1 MNRRRQNSRVCGGI
15 AVALFCIAAGA
26 GLQAGVNDGLIA
38 HYAFESPG
46 NLGADSSGNNRGLE
60 GEVSSAD
67 GVQGLGLSLD
77 GFSHLETEQ
86 GAAFATGSSFSWSIW
101 FLFNEGDEEAGAL
114 LSKSPED
121 WLPGSKAVFKNED
134 SRIAFDLGFV
144 GDIVFD
150 GNLQDGRW
158 HNAVIVGNI
167 PEFWIPE
174 NEPLASFEFYVD
186 GNFVDSLETAL
197 ENVAEPSGAIFR
209 VGSGSPGVEEESD
222 PFPDPHRFFGSL
234 DEVRIYDRPLAFPDE
249 IVEVIADAF
258 GGQLPTPEIRRHPQ
272 STQAVQGRSLA
283 LSADVFGFMLEYQW
297 MKDGQPVPEA
307 TSPVLFIEEVSA
319 QSAGEYKLRVS
330 NPSASVDSE
339 AATVTV
345 LDDWNPS
352 VGLAGYWNFE
362 TDGDLGKD
370 ASGNGADLEDFG
382 AFAAEG
388 SKGKGIETD
397 AESYLR
403 DTEENLPLDTLV
415 DFTWTAMIR
424 SENQGNILSKS
435 EETWAAGNKS
445 LFVRNGQLGFDTGWI
460 GDAGGAGPE
469 LIDDAWHHIAL
480 VNQAVD
486 GETRQTLY
494 VDGNPVAS
502 SQLPFAD
509 QPDSG
514 LFSIGYGSGNF
525 PDVADLGEQDTPNYV
540 GLIDEVRVYTQS
552 LFQND
557 IVHLMQDAGG
567 QIVPP
572 EILQGPENTSV
583 IAGRTARFRVVVAG
597 TAPTFQWQ
605 KDDVNIPGANAA
617 QLSIPDVSDADAGQ
631 YTVQVSGLVEVLIIS
646 EPAILAVLP
655 APVFSGGE
663 LAHVG
668 ASLESYWTFD
678 AAPNDVV
685 EDFSPNDPRHDG
697 VLANGAF
704 ITSGHQGFGETGE
717 ALDTSAEENAHMA
730 AMRPEE
736 YDFNESF
743 TWSAWV
749 KIDEPA
755 GEGEEGGAGIFG
767 RAPAETAH
775 NNGSKVFYLN
785 GDTLGF
791 DTGWVDSV
799 NSSGPSLEPGMWHH
813 VAIVH
818 NRDENEE
825 STVSIYLDGEAVTNE
840 EDGEPIE
847 GFGFN
852 VAEFLEDQEFNG
864 GFVNSGFRVGDGAIG
879 FFAAPFPG
887 LIDEAAVWSIALT
900 AEDIALLAGGASPL
914 PEVDPQPPTPPTPSA
929 ATLSF
934 SIEGNMLIIEFTG
947 ALFSSATVNGGYSP
961 VNGAQSPFAIDLSNT
976 TGSQFYHAVQP
987 SKSAPESFTQ
997 IFVAQA
1003 LERYEREGRDATIEY
1018 YNTAESID
1026 GDWYVFIID
1035 ENDGIIAHAARPERL
1050 GKKLSELSDVTDY
1063 NYGADFAAT
1072 TDKGSWV
1079 EYIYLNPVNNY
1090 YEKKH
1095 SWVVK
1100 HDGLIFGS
1108 GWYERTLSSLLP
1120 SRTEQPAAYTKALV
1134 EQAIRRYVVTGR
1146 DAVIEY
1152 YNKPETVDGPWY
1164 IYLWDEEANILAH
1177 PTSPHLI
1184 GQNGKDL
1191 NPDINGYH
1199 FGPDLA
1205 AAPPEGA
1212 WVTYTFLNPESD
1224 EQAKKHSWVQLYDG
1238 LIFGSGWYPS
1248 KDRPAQYTQSLVQEA
1263 IERYDREGGDAVIK
1277 YYNKPE
1283 IVDGQWYV
1291 FIINEDGI
1299 SVAHPIRKDFI
1310 GTDRSQAK
1318 DVNGKPYGQE
1328 LVAATEQGRWV
1339 SYVFENPSTK
1349 ELQQKQTWVV
1359 KHNGLIFGSGWYEDT
1374 LDTAAE

>member
-1 MNRRRQNSRVCGGI
+1 MNRRQQNSRVCGGL
-15 AVALFCIAAGA
+15 AVALFAIAA

-38 HYAFESPG
+38 HYAFESAA
-46 NLGADSSGNNRGLE
+46 NLGADSSSNNRNLQSG
-60 GEVSSAD
+60 GSSTD
-67 GVQGLGLSLD
+67 GVKGRGLALD

-86 GAAFATGSSFSWSIW
+86 GAAFATGSSFSWSVW
-101 FLFNEGDEEAGAL
+101 FRLDEFDVDAGAL
-114 LSKSPED
+114 LSKSPEG
-121 WLPGSKAVFKNED
+121 WLPGSKAIFKNED

-144 GDIVFD
+144 GEIVFD

-167 PEFWIPE
+167 PEVWLPE

-197 ENVAEPSGAIFR
+197 ENVVEPNGSIFR
-209 VGSGSPGVEEESD
+209 IGSGSPGIEEEGVD
-222 PFPDPHRFFGSL
+222 RFPDPHRFFGNL
-234 DEVRIYDRPLAFPDE
+234 DEVRIYDRSLTFPDD

-258 GGQLPTPEIRRHPQ
+258 DGSLPLPEIHRHPQ
-272 STQAVQGRSLA
+272 STQAIQGRSLA
-283 LSADVFGFMLEYQW
+283 LSADVSGFVLEYQW
-297 MKDGQPVPEA
+297 MKDGQPVPDA
-307 TSPVLFIEEVSA
+307 TSPVLFIEEVTA
-319 QSAGEYKLRVS
+319 ETAGEYKLRVS
-330 NPSASVDSE
+330 NPSTSVDSNI
-339 AATVTV
+339 ATVTV
-345 LDDWNPS
+345 LEAWNPS
-352 VGLAGYWNFE
+352 IGLAGYWNFE
-362 TDGDLGKD
+362 IDDNLGKD
-370 ASGNGADLEDFG
+370 ASGNSADLEDSG
-382 AFAAEG
+382 ALSVDG

-397 AESYLR
+397 AEAYLR
-403 DTEENLPLDTLV
+403 DTEENLSLNTLG

-424 SENQGNILSKS
+424 SENQGNIMSKS
-435 EETWAAGNKS
+435 DETWAEGNKT

-460 GDAGGAGPE
+460 GDADGGPE
-469 LIDDAWHHIAL
+469 LVDDAWHHVAL
-480 VNQAVD
+480 VNQTVD

-502 SQLPFAD
+502 NQLPLAD

-514 LFSIGYGSGNF
+514 LFSIGYGSDNF
-525 PDVADLGEQDTPNYV
+525 PDVGDLGDQDTPNYV

-552 LFQND
+552 LFQSD

-583 IAGRTARFRVVVAG
+583 TAGRTARFRVVVAG
-597 TAPTFQWQ
+597 TAPTYQWQ
-605 KDDVNIPGANAA
+605 KDGADIPGANAA
-617 QLSIPDVSDADAGQ
+617 QLSIPKVSDADAGQ
-631 YTVQVSGLVEVLIIS
+631 YTVQVSGLAEILITSNPAVLT
-646 EPAILAVLP
+646 VLP
-655 APVFSGGE
+655 APNFAGGE

-668 ASLESYWTFD
+668 VFLESYWNFD
-678 AAPNDVV
+678 AAPNNVI
-685 EDFSPNDPRHDG
+685 EDLSPNDPRHDG
-697 VLANGAF
+697 VLANGAV
-704 ITSGHQGFGETGE
+704 ITTGNQGFGETGE
-717 ALDTSAEENAHMA
+717 ALDTSTEENAHMA

-749 KIDEPA
+749 KIDQPA

-767 RAPAETAH
+767 RAPAETDH

-785 GDTLGF
+785 GDILGF
-791 DTGWVDSV
+791 DTGWVGSV
-799 NSSGPSLEPGMWHH
+799 NSSGPSLEPETWHH

-818 NRDENEE
+818 NRDEG
-825 STVSIYLDGEAVTNE
+825 TVSIYLDGESVANE
-840 EDGEPIE
+840 EDGEPLE
-847 GFGFN
+847 GLEFN
-852 VAEFLEDQEFNG
+852 VAEFREDQEFNG

-887 LIDEAAVWSIALT
+887 LIDEAAVWSSALT
-900 AEDIALLAGGASPL
+900 VEDIGLLADGASPL
-914 PEVDPQPPTPPTPSA
+914 PKVVPQPPPPTPGV

-934 SIEGNMLIIEFTG
+934 SIDGNMLIIEFTG
-947 ALFSSATVNGGYSP
+947 TLFSSATVTGGYSP
-961 VNGAQSPFAIDLSNT
+961 VNGAQSPFVIDLSNT

-987 SKSAPESFTQ
+987 SKSTPESFTQ

-1003 LERYEREGRDATIEY
+1003 LERYDRQGRNAAIEY
-1018 YNTAESID
+1018 YNTTESID

-1050 GKKLSELSDVTDY
+1050 GKKLNELADVTGY

-1072 TDKGSWV
+1072 TDKGSWI
-1079 EYIYLNPVNNY
+1079 EYIYLNPTRDL

-1108 GWYERTLSSLLP
+1108 GWYERTLSSLHP

-1152 YNKPETVDGPWY
+1152 YNNPETVDGQWY
-1164 IYLWDEEANILAH
+1164 VYLWDADANILAH
-1177 PTSPHLI
+1177 PTAPQLI
-1184 GQNGKDL
+1184 GTNGNNL

-1263 IERYDREGGDAVIK
+1263 IERYDREGRDDVIA
-1277 YYNKPE
+1277 YYNNPE

-1291 FIINEDGI
+1291 FIMNEEGI
-1299 SVAHPIRKDFI
+1299 SVAHPTRKDFI

-1339 SYVFENPSTK
+1339 SYVFENPDTK

-1359 KHNGLIFGSGWYEDT
+1359 KHNGLIFGSGWYENTSDT
-1374 LDTAAE
+1374 TAE

>member
-1 MNRRRQNSRVCGGI
+1 MNGIRQNFRVCGGI
-15 AVALFCIAAGA
+15 AVALFAIAA
-26 GLQAGVNDGLIA
+26 GLQAGVNDGLVA
-38 HYAFESPG
+38 HYAFENAA
-46 NLGADSSGNNRGLE
+46 NLGADSSGNNRNLQG
-60 GEVSSAD
+60 GGSSTD
-67 GVQGLGLSLD
+67 GVKGSGLALD

-86 GAAFATGSSFSWSIW
+86 GAAFATASSFSWSVW
-101 FLFNEGDEEAGAL
+101 FLLDDIDEESGAL
-114 LSKSPED
+114 LSKSPEG
-121 WLPGSKAVFKNED
+121 WLSGSKSVFKNED

-144 GDIVFD
+144 DEVVFE
-150 GNLQDGRW
+150 GNLQDGQW
-158 HNAVIVGNI
+158 HNAIVVGNI
-167 PEFWIPE
+167 PEVWIPE

-197 ENVAEPSGAIFR
+197 ENVVEPNGSIFR
-209 VGSGSPGVEEESD
+209 IGSGSPGADEEGVD
-222 PFPDPHRFFGSL
+222 PFPDPHRFLGSL
-234 DEVRIYDRPLAFPDE
+234 DEVRIYDRPLAFPAE
-249 IVEVIADAF
+249 IAEVIADASD
-258 GGQLPTPEIRRHPQ
+258 GQLPSPEIHRHPE
-272 STQAVQGRSLA
+272 STQVVQGRSLV
-283 LSADVFGFMLEYQW
+283 LSADVSGFVLEYQW
-297 MKDGQPVPEA
+297 MKDGQPVPDA
-307 TSPVLFIEEVSA
+307 DSSVLFIEEVTA
-319 QSAGEYKLRVS
+319 ESAGEYKLRVS
-330 NPSASVDSE
+330 NPSAFIDSE
-339 AATVTV
+339 GATVTV
-345 LDDWNPS
+345 LEDWNPS

-382 AFAAEG
+382 AFSAEG
-388 SKGKGIETD
+388 SKGKGIETG
-397 AESYLR
+397 ANAYLR
-403 DTEENLPLDTLV
+403 DTEKNLPLDTLV

-424 SENQGNILSKS
+424 SENQGNIISKS
-435 EETWAAGNKS
+435 DETWAEGNKT

-460 GDAGGAGPE
+460 GDAAGGPY
-469 LIDDAWHHIAL
+469 LVDDAWHHIAL
-480 VNQAVD
+480 VNQVVD

-494 VDGNPVAS
+494 VNGNPAAS

-525 PDVADLGEQDTPNYV
+525 PDVDDLGEQDTPNYV

-552 LFQND
+552 LFQSD

-597 TAPTFQWQ
+597 TAPTYQWQ
-605 KDDVNIPGANAA
+605 KNGVDIPGANAA
-617 QLSIPDVSDADAGQ
+617 QLSILKVSDADTGQ
-631 YTVQVSGLVEVLIIS
+631 YTVQVSGIAEILVTS
-646 EPAILAVLP
+646 NPAILTVLP
-655 APVFSGGE
+655 APVFAGGE
-663 LAHVG
+663 LARVG
-668 ASLESYWTFD
+668 VFLESYWNFD

-685 EDFSPNDPRHDG
+685 EDLSPNDPRHDG
-697 VLANGAF
+697 VLANGAI
-704 ITSGHQGFGETGE
+704 ITTGNQGFGETGE
-717 ALDTSAEENAHMA
+717 ALDASAEENAHMA

-736 YDFNESF
+736 YDFNQSF

-755 GEGEEGGAGIFG
+755 GVGEEGGAGVFG
-767 RAPAETAH
+767 RAPAETTH

-791 DTGWVDSV
+791 DTGWVGAV
-799 NSSGPSLEPGMWHH
+799 NSSQPSLQPGTWHH
-813 VAIVH
+813 VAVVH
-818 NRDENEE
+818 NRAENEE
-825 STVSIYLDGEAVTNE
+825 SAVSIYLDGEAVTNDE
-840 EDGEPIE
+840 GEPVE
-847 GFGFN
+847 GFELN
-852 VAEFLEDQEFNG
+852 VAEYREDQEYNG
-864 GFVNSGFRVGDGAIG
+864 GLVNSGFRVGAGAID

-887 LIDEAAVWSIALT
+887 LIDEAAVWSTALT
-900 AEDIALLAGGASPL
+900 AADIALLADGASPL
-914 PEVDPQPPTPPTPSA
+914 PKVDPQPPTPTPGA
-929 ATLSF
+929 AILSF
-934 SIEGNMLIIEFTG
+934 SIDGNMLIIEFTG
-947 ALFSSATVNGGYSP
+947 TLFSSATLTGGYSP
-961 VNGAQSPFAIDLSNT
+961 VRGAQSPFIIDLSNT
-976 TGSQFYHAVQP
+976 TGSQFYYAVQP
-987 SKSAPESFTQ
+987 SKSAPELFTQ
-997 IFVAQA
+997 IFVHQA
-1003 LERYEREGRDATIEY
+1003 LERYDREGRDATIEY
-1018 YNTAESID
+1018 YNAAESID
-1026 GDWYVFIID
+1026 GVWYVFIID
-1035 ENDGIIAHAARPERL
+1035 ENDGIVAHAARPERL
-1050 GKKLSELSDVTDY
+1050 GKKLSELTDVTNY

-1079 EYIYLNPVNNY
+1079 EYIYLNPTRDL

-1120 SRTEQPAAYTKALV
+1120 SRTEQPAAYTKVLV

-1152 YNKPETVDGPWY
+1152 YNNPDTVDGQWY
-1164 IYLWDEEANILAH
+1164 IYLWDADANILAH
-1177 PTSPHLI
+1177 PTAPQLI
-1184 GQNGKDL
+1184 GTNGNDL
-1191 NPDINGYH
+1191 NPDVNGYH

-1212 WVTYTFLNPESD
+1212 WVTYTFLNPETNQ
-1224 EQAKKHSWVQLYDG
+1224 QAKKHSWVQLYDG

-1263 IERYDREGGDAVIK
+1263 TERYDREGRNAVIE
-1277 YYNKPE
+1277 YYNNPE

-1291 FIINEDGI
+1291 FIMNDNGI
-1299 SVAHPIRKDFI
+1299 SVAHPTRKEFI

-1339 SYVFENPSTK
+1339 SYVFGNPDTN

-1359 KHNGLIFGSGWYEDT
+1359 KHNGLIFGSGWYENT
-1374 LDTAAE
+1374 PNTAAE

>member
-15 AVALFCIAAGA
+15 AVALFAIAA
-26 GLQAGVNDGLIA
+26 GLQAGVNDGLVA
-38 HYAFESPG
+38 HYAFESAN

-60 GEVSSAD
+60 GVGEGGVSSTD
-67 GVQGLGLSLD
+67 GVKGSGLALD

-86 GAAFATGSSFSWSIW
+86 GAALATGSSFSWSIW
-101 FLFNEGDEEAGAL
+101 FLLNEGDEESGAL
-114 LSKSPED
+114 LSKSPEG
-121 WLPGSKAVFKNED
+121 WLPGSKAIFKNED

-158 HNAVIVGNI
+158 HNAVIVRNI
-167 PEFWIPE
+167 PEVWIPE

-186 GNFVDSLETAL
+186 GNFVGSLETAL
-197 ENVAEPSGAIFR
+197 ENVAEPNGSIFR
-209 VGSGSPGVEEESD
+209 IGSGSPGAEEESD
-222 PFPDPHRFFGSL
+222 RFPNPHRFFGSL
-234 DEVRIYDRPLAFPDE
+234 DEVRIYDRPLAFPVE
-249 IVEVIADAF
+249 LAEVIADAF
-258 GGQLPTPEIRRHPQ
+258 GGQLPSPEIHRHPQ

-283 LSADVFGFMLEYQW
+283 LSANVSGFVLEYQW
-297 MKDGQPVPEA
+297 MKDGQPVPA
-307 TSPVLFIEEVSA
+307 DASPVLLIEEVTA
-319 QSAGEYKLRVS
+319 ESAGEYKLRVS
-330 NPSASVDSE
+330 NPSAFVDSE
-339 AATVTV
+339 VATVTV
-345 LDDWNPS
+345 LDAWNPS

-362 TDGDLGKD
+362 TNGDLGKD
-370 ASGNGADLEDFG
+370 ASGNGADLKDFG
-382 AFAAEG
+382 AFAADG
-388 SKGKGIETD
+388 SKGKGIETG
-397 AESYLR
+397 AEAFLR
-403 DTEENLPLDTLV
+403 DTEANLPLDAIG
-415 DFTWTAMIR
+415 DFAWTAMIR
-424 SENQGNILSKS
+424 SENQGNIISKS
-435 EETWAAGNKS
+435 DETWAAGNKS
-445 LFVRNGQLGFDTGWI
+445 LFVRNGQLGFDAGWI
-460 GDAGGAGPE
+460 GDAGGGPQ
-469 LIDDAWHHIAL
+469 LVDDAWHHIAL
-480 VNQAVD
+480 VNQVD

-502 SQLPFAD
+502 SQLPFAY

-514 LFSIGYGSGNF
+514 LFSIGYGSDNF
-525 PDVADLGEQDTPNYV
+525 PDVGELGDQDTPNYV

-557 IVHLMQDAGG
+557 IVQLMQDAGG

-572 EILQGPENTSV
+572 EILQGPENASV
-583 IAGRTARFRVVVAG
+583 IAGQTARFRVVVAG
-597 TAPTFQWQ
+597 TAPTYQWQ
-605 KDDVNIPGANAA
+605 KDGADIPGANAA
-617 QLSIPDVSDADAGQ
+617 QLSIPKVFEADAGQ
-631 YTVQVSGLVEVLIIS
+631 YTVQVSGIAEILLIS
-646 EPAILAVLP
+646 NPAILTVLP
-655 APVFSGGE
+655 APHFAGGE
-663 LAHVG
+663 LDHVG
-668 ASLESYWTFD
+668 VFLESYWNFD
-678 AAPNDVV
+678 TASNDVV
-685 EDFSPNDPRHDG
+685 EDLSPNDPRHDG
-697 VLANGAF
+697 VLANGAVL
-704 ITSGHQGFGETGE
+704 TTGNQGFGETGE

-767 RAPAETAH
+767 RAPAETDH

-791 DTGWVDSV
+791 DTGWVGSV
-799 NSSGPSLEPGMWHH
+799 NASEPSLQPGTWHH
-813 VAIVH
+813 VALVH
-818 NRDENEE
+818 NRDEG
-825 STVSIYLDGEAVTNE
+825 TVSIYLDGDPVANE

-847 GFGFN
+847 GFEFN
-852 VAEFLEDQEFNG
+852 VAEYREDQEFNG
-864 GFVNSGFRVGDGAIG
+864 GLVNSGFRIGDGAIG

-887 LIDEAAVWSIALT
+887 LIDEAAVWSTALSS
-900 AEDIALLAGGASPL
+900 EDIALLAGGASPL
-914 PEVDPQPPTPPTPSA
+914 PEVVPQPPTPTNPVAT
-929 ATLSF
+929 TLSF
-934 SIEGNMLIIEFTG
+934 SIESNMLIIEFTG
-947 ALFSSATVNGGYSP
+947 TLFSSATVSGGYSP
-961 VNGAQSPFAIDLSNT
+961 VNGAQSPFVIDLSNT
-976 TGSQFYHAVQP
+976 TGSQFYRAVQP
-987 SKSAPESFTQ
+987 SKSTPESFTQ

-1003 LERYEREGRDATIEY
+1003 LERYDREGRDSTIEY

-1026 GDWYVFIID
+1026 GDWYVFIIAED
-1035 ENDGIIAHAARPERL
+1035 DGIIAHAARPERL
-1050 GKKLSELSDVTDY
+1050 GKKLNELVDVAGY

-1072 TDKGSWV
+1072 TENGSWV
-1079 EYIYLNPVNNY
+1079 EYIYLNPTKDL

-1108 GWYERTLSSLLP
+1108 GWYERTLISLHP

-1152 YNKPETVDGPWY
+1152 YNNPEIVDGQWY
-1164 IYLWDEEANILAH
+1164 IYLWDADANILAH
-1177 PTSPHLI
+1177 PTSSHLI
-1184 GQNGKDL
+1184 GTNGKDL

-1212 WVTYTFLNPESD
+1212 WVTYTFLNPESGD
-1224 EQAKKHSWVQLYDG
+1224 QAKKHSWVQLYDG

-1248 KDRPAQYTQSLVQEA
+1248 KDQPAQYTQSLVQEA
-1263 IERYDREGGDAVIK
+1263 IERYDREGRDAVIK
-1277 YYNKPE
+1277 YYNNPE

-1291 FIINEDGI
+1291 FIIDEDGI
-1299 SVAHPIRKDFI
+1299 SVAHPTRKDFI

-1339 SYVFENPSTK
+1339 SYVFGNPDTN

-1359 KHNGLIFGSGWYEDT
+1359 KHNGLIFGSGWYEET
-1374 LDTAAE
+1374 SDTAAE

>member
-1 MNRRRQNSRVCGGI
+1 MNGRRQNSRVCGGL
-15 AVALFCIAAGA
+15 AVALFCIAA

-38 HYAFESPG
+38 HYAFESAA
-46 NLGADSSGNNRGLE
+46 NLGADSGGNNRNLQG
-60 GEVSSAD
+60 GGVSST
-67 GVQGLGLSLD
+67 GVKGRGLALD

-86 GAAFATGSSFSWSIW
+86 GAAFATASSFSWSVW
-101 FLFNEGDEEAGAL
+101 FRLDEFDVDAGAL
-114 LSKSPED
+114 LSKSPEG
-121 WLPGSKAVFKNED
+121 WLPGSKAIFKNED

-144 GDIVFD
+144 GDIVFEGD
-150 GNLQDGRW
+150 LQDGRW
-158 HNAVIVGNI
+158 HNAIVVGNI
-167 PEFWIPE
+167 PEVWIPE
-174 NEPLASFEFYVD
+174 NEPVAFFEFYVD

-197 ENVAEPSGAIFR
+197 ENVAEPSGSIFR
-209 VGSGSPGVEEESD
+209 IGSGSPGTDEEGVD

-249 IVEVIADAF
+249 IVEVIADALD
-258 GGQLPTPEIRRHPQ
+258 GQLPAPEIHRHPQ
-272 STQAVQGRSLA
+272 STQAVQGRSLV
-283 LSADVFGFMLEYQW
+283 LSANASGFVLEYQW
-297 MKDGQPVPEA
+297 MKDGQPVPDA
-307 TSPVLFIEEVSA
+307 DSSILFIEEVTA
-319 QSAGEYKLRVS
+319 ESAGEYKLRVA
-330 NPSASVDSE
+330 NPSAFIDSE
-339 AATVTV
+339 GATVTV
-345 LDDWNPS
+345 FDDWDPS
-352 VGLAGYWNFE
+352 LGLAGYWNFE
-362 TDGDLGKD
+362 NEDDLGKD
-370 ASGNGADLEDFG
+370 AGGNGADLEDLG
-382 AFAAEG
+382 AFSVDG
-388 SKGKGIETD
+388 SKGKGIETGAD
-397 AESYLR
+397 AYLR
-403 DTEENLPLDTLV
+403 DTEENLSLNTHG

-424 SENQGNILSKS
+424 SQNQGNIISKS
-435 EETWAAGNKS
+435 DETWAEGNKT
-445 LFVRNGQLGFDTGWI
+445 LFVRNGRLGFDTGWI
-460 GDAGGAGPE
+460 GDAGGGPE
-469 LIDDAWHHIAL
+469 LIDDAWYHVAL

-494 VDGNPVAS
+494 VDGNPIAFG
-502 SQLPFAD
+502 QLSFAD

-514 LFSIGYGSGNF
+514 LFSIGYGSDNF
-525 PDVADLGEQDTPNYV
+525 PDVGDLGEQDTPNYV

-552 LFQND
+552 LFQSD
-557 IVHLMQDAGG
+557 IVQLMQDAGG
-567 QIVPP
+567 QIVAP
-572 EILQGPENTSV
+572 EILQGPENTWA

-597 TAPTFQWQ
+597 TAPTYQWQ
-605 KDDVNIPGANAA
+605 KDGADIPGANAA
-617 QLSIPDVSDADAGQ
+617 QLSIPDVSEADAGQ
-631 YTVQVSGLVEVLIIS
+631 YTVQISGVAEVLIIS
-646 EPAILAVLP
+646 EPVVLAVLP
-655 APVFSGGE
+655 APDFAGE

-668 ASLESYWTFD
+668 VFLESYWNFD
-678 AAPNDVV
+678 DASNNVV
-685 EDFSPNDPRHDG
+685 EDLSPNDPRHDG
-697 VLANGAF
+697 VLSGAVL
-704 ITSGHQGFGETGE
+704 TSGNQGFGETGE
-717 ALDTSAEENAHMA
+717 ALDTSTEANAHMA

-743 TWSAWV
+743 TWAAWV

-799 NSSGPSLEPGMWHH
+799 NASEPSLQPGKWHH
-813 VAIVH
+813 VALVH

-825 STVSIYLDGEAVTNE
+825 STVSIYLDGEAVTNDE
-840 EDGEPIE
+840 GEPVE
-847 GFGFN
+847 GFELN
-852 VAEFLEDQEFNG
+852 VAEYSEDEEFNG
-864 GFVNSGFRVGDGAIG
+864 GFVNSGFRVGDGAID

-887 LIDEAAVWSIALT
+887 LIDEAAVWSTALA
-900 AEDIALLAGGASPL
+900 AEDIALLADGASPL
-914 PEVDPQPPTPPTPSA
+914 PEVAPPPPTPTPGA
-929 ATLSF
+929 ANLSF
-934 SIEGNMLIIEFTG
+934 SIDGNMLIIEFTG
-947 ALFSSATVNGGYSP
+947 TLFSSATVRGGYSP
-961 VNGAQSPFAIDLSNT
+961 VNGAQSPFVIDLSDT
-976 TGSQFYHAVQP
+976 IGSQFYHAVLP

-997 IFVAQA
+997 IFVDQA
-1003 LERYEREGRDATIEY
+1003 LERYNGEGRNATIEY

-1050 GKKLSELSDVTDY
+1050 GKKLDELTDVTDY

-1072 TDKGSWV
+1072 TENGSWV
-1079 EYIYLNPVNNY
+1079 EYIYLNPANNY

-1152 YNKPETVDGPWY
+1152 YNNPEIVDGQWY
-1164 IYLWDEEANILAH
+1164 IYLWDEDANILAH
-1177 PTSPHLI
+1177 PTSPQLI
-1184 GQNGKDL
+1184 GTNGNNL
-1191 NPDINGYH
+1191 APDVNGYH

-1224 EQAKKHSWVQLYDG
+1224 DQAKKHSWVQLYDG

-1263 IERYDREGGDAVIK
+1263 VERYDREGRDAVIE
-1277 YYNKPE
+1277 YYNNPE

-1291 FIINEDGI
+1291 FIMDENGI
-1299 SVAHPIRKDFI
+1299 SVAHPTRKDFI

-1318 DVNGKPYGQE
+1318 DVNDKPYGQE
-1328 LVAATEQGRWV
+1328 LVAATEQGHWV
-1339 SYVFENPSTK
+1339 SYVFENPGTK

-1359 KHNGLIFGSGWYEDT
+1359 KHNGLIFGSGWYENT
-1374 LDTAAE
+1374 SDTAAE

>member
-1 MNRRRQNSRVCGGI
+1 MNESRQNFRVCGGI
-15 AVALFCIAAGA
+15 AVALFAIAA
-26 GLQAGVNDGLIA
+26 GLQAGVNDGLVA
-38 HYAFESPG
+38 HYAFENAA
-46 NLGADSSGNNRGLE
+46 NLGADSSGNNRNLQSG
-60 GEVSSAD
+60 GSSTD
-67 GVQGLGLSLD
+67 GVKSRGLALD

-86 GAAFATGSSFSWSIW
+86 GAAFATASSFSWSVW
-101 FLFNEGDEEAGAL
+101 FRLDEFDVDAGAL
-114 LSKSPED
+114 LSKSPEG
-121 WLPGSKAVFKNED
+121 WLPGSKAIFKNED

-144 GDIVFD
+144 GDIVFE

-158 HNAVIVGNI
+158 HNAVVVGNI
-167 PEFWIPE
+167 RDVWIPE

-197 ENVAEPSGAIFR
+197 ENVAEPNGSIFR
-209 VGSGSPGVEEESD
+209 IGSGSPGSDEEENSD
-222 PFPDPHRFFGSL
+222 RFPNPHRFVGNL

-258 GGQLPTPEIRRHPQ
+258 GGQLPSPEIHRHPQ

-283 LSADVFGFMLEYQW
+283 LSANVSGFALEYQW
-297 MKDGQPVPEA
+297 MKDGQPVPDA
-307 TSPVLFIEEVSA
+307 TSPILFIEEVTA
-319 QSAGEYKLRVS
+319 ETAGEYKLRVS
-330 NPSASVDSE
+330 NPSTSVDSNS
-339 AATVTV
+339 AMVTV
-345 LDDWNPS
+345 LEDWNPS

-362 TDGDLGKD
+362 IEDDLGKD
-370 ASGNGADLEDFG
+370 ASGNGADLEDLG
-382 AFAAEG
+382 AFSADG

-397 AESYLR
+397 ADAYLR
-403 DTEENLPLDTLV
+403 DTEENLPLDTLG

-424 SENQGNILSKS
+424 SENQGNIMSKS
-435 EETWAAGNKS
+435 DETWAEGNKT
-445 LFVRNGQLGFDTGWI
+445 LFMRNGRLGFDTGWI
-460 GDAGGAGPE
+460 GDAGGGPE
-469 LIDDAWHHIAL
+469 LVDDAWHHVAL
-480 VNQAVD
+480 VNQAID

-525 PDVADLGEQDTPNYV
+525 PDVGDLGDQDTPNYV

-567 QIVPP
+567 QIVAP
-572 EILQGPENTSV
+572 EILQGPESTSV
-583 IAGRTARFRVVVAG
+583 TAGRTARFRVVVAG
-597 TAPTFQWQ
+597 TAPTYQWQ
-605 KDDVNIPGANAA
+605 KDGADIPGANAA
-617 QLSIPDVSDADAGQ
+617 QFSIPDVSEADAGQ
-631 YTVQVSGLVEVLIIS
+631 YTVQVSGIAEILVTS
-646 EPAILAVLP
+646 NPAILTVLP
-655 APVFSGGE
+655 RPSFAGGE

-668 ASLESYWTFD
+668 ASLESYWNFD
-678 AAPNDVV
+678 NTPNGVI
-685 EDFSPNDPRHDG
+685 EDLSPNDPRHDG
-697 VLANGAF
+697 VLANGAI
-704 ITSGHQGFGETGE
+704 ITTGNQGFGETGE
-717 ALDTSAEENAHMA
+717 ALDASAQENAHMA

-749 KIDEPA
+749 KINESA

-775 NNGSKVFYLN
+775 NHGSKVFYLN
-785 GDTLGF
+785 IDTLGF
-791 DTGWVDSV
+791 DTGWVDGV
-799 NSSGPSLEPGMWHH
+799 NSSGPPLEPGTWHH
-813 VAIVH
+813 VALVH

-825 STVSIYLDGEAVTNE
+825 SSVSIYLDGEPTTNDE
-840 EDGEPIE
+840 GEPIE
-847 GFGFN
+847 GFELN
-852 VAEFLEDQEFNG
+852 VAEFREDEEFNG
-864 GFVNSGFRVGDGAIG
+864 GFVNSGFRVGDGAID

-887 LIDEAAVWSIALT
+887 LIDEAAVWSVALT
-900 AEDIALLAGGASPL
+900 AEDIALLAEGASPL
-914 PEVDPQPPTPPTPSA
+914 PEVVPQPPPPTPGV

-947 ALFSSATVNGGYSP
+947 TLFSSATVSGGYSP
-961 VNGAQSPFAIDLSNT
+961 VSGAQSPFVVDLSNT
-976 TGSQFYHAVQP
+976 TGSQFYRAILP

-997 IFVAQA
+997 IFVTQA
-1003 LERYEREGRDATIEY
+1003 LERYNSEGRDATIEY
-1018 YNTAESID
+1018 YNTSESID

-1035 ENDGIIAHAARPERL
+1035 EDDGIIAHAARPERL
-1050 GKKLSELSDVTDY
+1050 GKKLNELTDVTDY

-1108 GWYERTLSSLLP
+1108 GWYEKTLASLLP

-1152 YNKPETVDGPWY
+1152 YNNPEIVDGQWY
-1164 IYLWDEEANILAH
+1164 IYLWDADANILAH
-1177 PTSPHLI
+1177 PTSPQLI
-1184 GQNGKDL
+1184 GTNGKDL

-1212 WVTYTFLNPESD
+1212 WVTYTFLNPETRQ
-1224 EQAKKHSWVQLYDG
+1224 QAKKHSWVQLYDG

-1263 IERYDREGGDAVIK
+1263 MERYDREGRDAVIE
-1277 YYNKPE
+1277 YYNNPE

-1291 FIINEDGI
+1291 FILDEDGI
-1299 SVAHPIRKDFI
+1299 SVAHPTRKDLI

-1339 SYVFENPSTK
+1339 SYVFGNPDTN

-1359 KHNGLIFGSGWYEDT
+1359 KHNGLIFGSGWYENT
-1374 LDTAAE
+1374 PDTAAE

>member
-15 AVALFCIAAGA
+15 AVALFAIAA

-38 HYAFESPG
+38 HYAFESAA
-46 NLGADSSGNNRGLE
+46 NLGADSSGNNRNLQSG
-60 GEVSSAD
+60 GVSTD
-67 GVQGLGLSLD
+67 GVKGRGLALD

-86 GAAFATGSSFSWSIW
+86 GGAFATGSSFSWSVW
-101 FLFNEGDEEAGAL
+101 FRLDEFDVDAGAL
-114 LSKSPED
+114 LSKSPEG
-121 WLPGSKAVFKNED
+121 WLPGSKAIFKNED

-150 GNLQDGRW
+150 GNLQDGQW

-167 PEFWIPE
+167 PEVWIPE

-197 ENVAEPSGAIFR
+197 ENVVEPNGSIFR
-209 VGSGSPGVEEESD
+209 IGSGSPGAEEEGVD
-222 PFPDPHRFFGSL
+222 RFPDPHRFVGNL
-234 DEVRIYDRPLAFPDE
+234 EEVRIYDRPLAFPDD

-258 GGQLPTPEIRRHPQ
+258 DGSLPSPEIHRHPQ

-283 LSADVFGFMLEYQW
+283 LSADVSGFVLEYQW
-297 MKDGQPVPEA
+297 MKDGQPVPDA
-307 TSPVLFIEEVSA
+307 TSPVLFIEEVTTEI
-319 QSAGEYKLRVS
+319 AGEYKLRVS
-330 NPSASVDSE
+330 NPSAFIDSE
-339 AATVTV
+339 GATVTV
-345 LDDWNPS
+345 LEDWNPS
-352 VGLAGYWNFE
+352 IGLAGYWNFE
-362 TDGDLGKD
+362 IDDNLGKD

-382 AFAAEG
+382 ALSVDG
-388 SKGKGIETD
+388 SKGKGLETD
-397 AESYLR
+397 AEAYLR
-403 DTEENLPLDTLV
+403 DTEENLPLNTLG

-424 SENQGNILSKS
+424 SENQGNIMSKS
-435 EETWAAGNKS
+435 DETWAEGNKS

-460 GDAGGAGPE
+460 GDADGGPE
-469 LIDDAWHHIAL
+469 LVDDAWHHVAL
-480 VNQAVD
+480 VNQAID

-514 LFSIGYGSGNF
+514 LFSIGYGSDNF
-525 PDVADLGEQDTPNYV
+525 PDVGELGDQDTPNYV

-557 IVHLMQDAGG
+557 IVQLMQDAGG

-572 EILQGPENTSV
+572 EILQGPENASV

-597 TAPTFQWQ
+597 TAPTYQWQ
-605 KDDVNIPGANAA
+605 KDGANIPGANAA
-617 QLSIPDVSDADAGQ
+617 QLSIPNVSEFDAGQ
-631 YTVQVSGLVEVLIIS
+631 YTVQVSGTAEILLTSDPAVLT
-646 EPAILAVLP
+646 VLP
-655 APVFSGGE
+655 ATVFAGGE
-663 LAHVG
+663 LAHIG
-668 ASLESYWTFD
+668 DFLESYWNFD
-678 AAPNDVV
+678 DASNDVV
-685 EDFSPNDPRHDG
+685 EDLSPNDPRHDG
-697 VLANGAF
+697 VLANGAVL
-704 ITSGHQGFGETGE
+704 TTGNQGFGETGE
-717 ALDTSAEENAHMA
+717 ALDTSTEANAHMA

-767 RAPAETAH
+767 RAPAETDH

-791 DTGWVDSV
+791 DTGWVASV
-799 NSSGPSLEPGMWHH
+799 NSSGPSLEPETWHH

-818 NRDENEE
+818 NRDEG
-825 STVSIYLDGEAVTNE
+825 TVSIYLDGEPVANE
-840 EDGEPIE
+840 EDGEPLE
-847 GFGFN
+847 GFEFN
-852 VAEFLEDQEFNG
+852 VAEFPEDQEFNG

-887 LIDEAAVWSIALT
+887 LIDEAAVWSSDLT
-900 AEDIALLAGGASPL
+900 AEDIGLLADGASPL
-914 PEVDPQPPTPPTPSA
+914 PQVVPQPPPPTPGV

-934 SIEGNMLIIEFTG
+934 SIDGNMLIIEFTG
-947 ALFSSATVNGGYSP
+947 TLFSSATVTGGYSP
-961 VNGAQSPFAIDLSNT
+961 VNGAQSPFVIDLSNT

-987 SKSAPESFTQ
+987 SKSTPESFTQ
-997 IFVAQA
+997 IFVARA
-1003 LERYEREGRDATIEY
+1003 LERYDRQGRNATIEY
-1018 YNTAESID
+1018 YNTTESID

-1050 GKKLSELSDVTDY
+1050 GKKLNELADVTGY
-1063 NYGADFAAT
+1063 NYGADFAAST
-1072 TDKGSWV
+1072 GKGSWV
-1079 EYIYLNPVNNY
+1079 EYIYLNPTRDL

-1108 GWYERTLSSLLP
+1108 GWYERTLSSLHP

-1152 YNKPETVDGPWY
+1152 YKNPETVDGQWY
-1164 IYLWDEEANILAH
+1164 VYLWDADANILAH
-1177 PTSPHLI
+1177 PTAPQLI
-1184 GQNGKDL
+1184 GTNGNDL

-1224 EQAKKHSWVQLYDG
+1224 EQAKKRSWVQLYDG

-1263 IERYDREGGDAVIK
+1263 IERYDREGRDDVIA
-1277 YYNKPE
+1277 YYNNPE

-1291 FIINEDGI
+1291 FIMNEKGI
-1299 SVAHPIRKDFI
+1299 SVAHPTRKDFI

-1339 SYVFENPSTK
+1339 SYVFENPDTE

-1359 KHNGLIFGSGWYEDT
+1359 KHNGLIFGSGWYENTSDT
-1374 LDTAAE
+1374 TAE

>member
-1 MNRRRQNSRVCGGI
+1 MNRRRQNSCICGGL
-15 AVALFCIAAGA
+15 AVALFAISA

-38 HYAFESPG
+38 HYAFESAG
-46 NLGADSSGNNRGLE
+46 NLGADSSGNNRNLQSG
-60 GEVSSAD
+60 GVSSD
-67 GVQGLGLSLD
+67 GVKGLGLALD

-86 GAAFATGSSFSWSIW
+86 GAAFATASSFSWSIW
-101 FLFNEGDEEAGAL
+101 FLLDESDEESGAL
-114 LSKSPED
+114 LSKSPEG

-144 GDIVFD
+144 GDIVFE
-150 GNLQDGRW
+150 GSLQDGQW

-167 PEFWIPE
+167 PDVWIPE

-186 GNFVDSLETAL
+186 GNFVDSLETDL
-197 ENVAEPSGAIFR
+197 ENVVEPNGSIFR
-209 VGSGSPGVEEESD
+209 IGSGSPGTDEEGVD
-222 PFPDPHRFFGSL
+222 PFPEPHRFFGSL
-234 DEVRIYDRPLAFPDE
+234 DEVRIYDRPLAFPAD

-258 GGQLPTPEIRRHPQ
+258 GGQLPSPEIHRHPQ
-272 STQAVQGRSLA
+272 STQAVQGRSLF
-283 LSADVFGFMLEYQW
+283 LSAEVSGFVLEYQW
-297 MKDGQPVPEA
+297 MKDGQPVPNA
-307 TSPVLFIEEVSA
+307 DSPVLFIEEVTA
-319 QSAGEYKLRVS
+319 ETAGEYKLRVS
-330 NPSASVDSE
+330 NPSASVNSE
-339 AATVTV
+339 GATVTV
-345 LDDWNPS
+345 LENWNPS
-352 VGLAGYWNFE
+352 LGLAGYWNFE
-362 TDGDLGKD
+362 TAGDLGKD

-382 AFAAEG
+382 AFSVDG
-388 SKGKGIETD
+388 SKGKGIETGAD
-397 AESYLR
+397 AYLR
-403 DTEENLPLDTLV
+403 DTEENLPLNTLG

-424 SENQGNILSKS
+424 SQNQGNIISKS
-435 EETWAAGNKS
+435 DETWAEGNKT

-469 LIDDAWHHIAL
+469 LIDDDWHHVAL
-480 VNQAVD
+480 VNQTVD

-494 VDGNPVAS
+494 VDGNPIDS
-502 SQLPFAD
+502 GQLPFAD

-514 LFSIGYGSGNF
+514 LFSIGYGSDNF
-525 PDVADLGEQDTPNYV
+525 PDVGDLGDQDTPNYI
-540 GLIDEVRVYTQS
+540 GLIDEVRVYAQS

-567 QIVPP
+567 QIVAPK
-572 EILQGPENTSV
+572 ILQNPENTSV
-583 IAGRTARFRVVVAG
+583 VAGRTARFRVVVAG
-597 TAPTFQWQ
+597 TAPTYQWQ
-605 KDDVNIPGANAA
+605 KDGADIPGANAA
-617 QLSIPDVSDADAGQ
+617 QLSIPDVSESDAGQ
-631 YTVQVSGLVEVLIIS
+631 YTVQVSGLVEVLITS
-646 EPAILAVLP
+646 NPAILTVLP
-655 APVFSGGE
+655 APVFAGGE
-663 LAHVG
+663 LAHVS
-668 ASLESYWTFD
+668 AFLESYWNFD
-678 AAPNDVV
+678 AAPNDVI
-685 EDFSPNDPRHDG
+685 EDLSPNDPQHDG
-697 VLANGAF
+697 VLANGAVL
-704 ITSGHQGFGETGE
+704 TTGNQGFGESGE

-736 YDFNESF
+736 YNFNESF

-767 RAPAETAH
+767 RAPAETDH

-791 DTGWVDSV
+791 DTGWVGGV
-799 NSSGPSLEPGMWHH
+799 NSSEPSLQPGTWHH
-813 VAIVH
+813 VALVH

-825 STVSIYLDGEAVTNE
+825 SSVSIYLDGEPVTNDE
-840 EDGEPIE
+840 GESVE
-847 GFGFN
+847 GFELN
-852 VAEFLEDQEFNG
+852 VAEFREDQEFNG

-887 LIDEAAVWSIALT
+887 LIDEAAVWSAALT
-900 AEDIALLAGGASPL
+900 AEDIALLADGASPL
-914 PEVDPQPPTPPTPSA
+914 PEVAPQPPTPPTPSA

-947 ALFSSATVNGGYSP
+947 TLFSSATVSGGYSP
-961 VNGAQSPFAIDLSNT
+961 VNGAQSPFVIDLSNT

-987 SKSAPESFTQ
+987 SKSSPESFTQ
-997 IFVAQA
+997 IFVDQA
-1003 LERYEREGRDATIEY
+1003 LERYDREGRDAAISY
-1018 YNTAESID
+1018 YNTTESID

-1050 GKKLSELSDVTDY
+1050 GKKLSELTDVTDY

-1079 EYIYLNPVNNY
+1079 EYIYLNPTRDL

-1095 SWVVK
+1095 SWAVK

-1108 GWYERTLSSLLP
+1108 GWYERTLSSLHP

-1152 YNKPETVDGPWY
+1152 YNNSETVDGQWY
-1164 IYLWDEEANILAH
+1164 IYLWDEDANILAH
-1177 PTSPHLI
+1177 PTSPQLI
-1184 GQNGKDL
+1184 GTNGNDL
-1191 NPDINGYH
+1191 DPDVNGYR

-1212 WVTYTFLNPESD
+1212 WVTYTFLNPESG

-1263 IERYDREGGDAVIK
+1263 IERYDREGRDAVIE
-1277 YYNKPE
+1277 YYNNPE

-1291 FIINEDGI
+1291 FIMDDNGI

-1328 LVAATEQGRWV
+1328 LVAATEQGHWV
-1339 SYVFENPSTK
+1339 VYVFENPGTE

-1359 KHNGLIFGSGWYEDT
+1359 KYNGLIFGSGWYEDT
-1374 LDTAAE
+1374 PDPASE

>member
-1 MNRRRQNSRVCGGI
+1 MNERRQNSRICGGL
-15 AVALFCIAAGA
+15 AGALFCIAA
-26 GLQAGVNDGLIA
+26 GLQAGVNDGLVA
-38 HYAFESPG
+38 HYAFESAN

-60 GEVSSAD
+60 DGVQGEVSSTE
-67 GVQGLGLSLD
+67 GVKGRGLALD

-101 FLFNEGDEEAGAL
+101 FLLNEDDEESGAL
-114 LSKSPED
+114 LSKSPEG

-144 GDIVFD
+144 GDIVFE
-150 GNLQDGRW
+150 GNLQDGQW
-158 HNAVIVGNI
+158 HNAVVVGNI

-197 ENVAEPSGAIFR
+197 ENVAEPKGSIFR
-209 VGSGSPGVEEESD
+209 IGSGSPGSDEEED
-222 PFPDPHRFFGSL
+222 VDRFPDPHRFLGSL
-234 DEVRIYDRPLAFPDE
+234 DEVRIYDRPLAFPNE
-249 IVEVIADAF
+249 IVEIIADAF
-258 GGQLPTPEIRRHPQ
+258 DGQLPSPEIHRHPQ
-272 STQAVQGRSLA
+272 SAQGIQGRSLA
-283 LSADVFGFMLEYQW
+283 LSAEVSGFALEYQW
-297 MKDGQPVPEA
+297 MKDDQPVPDA
-307 TSPVLFIEEVSA
+307 DSPVLFIEEVTA

-330 NPSASVDSE
+330 NSSTSVDSN

-345 LDDWNPS
+345 LEEWNPS
-352 VGLAGYWNFE
+352 IGLAGYWNFE

-370 ASGNGADLEDFG
+370 ASGNGVDLEDFG
-382 AFAAEG
+382 ALSADG
-388 SKGKGIETD
+388 SKGKGIETG
-397 AESYLR
+397 AGAYLR
-403 DTEENLPLDTLV
+403 DTEENLSLDTLG

-424 SENQGNILSKS
+424 SENQGNIISKS
-435 EETWAAGNKS
+435 DETWAEGNKS

-460 GDAGGAGPE
+460 GDAGGG
-469 LIDDAWHHIAL
+469 LKLVDDAWHHVAL

-514 LFSIGYGSGNF
+514 LFSIGYGSDNF
-525 PDVADLGEQDTPNYV
+525 PDVGDLGGQETPNYV
-540 GLIDEVRVYTQS
+540 GLIDEVRVYAQS
-552 LFQND
+552 LFQSD
-557 IVHLMQDAGG
+557 IVQLMQDAGG
-567 QIVPP
+567 QIVAPR
-572 EILQGPENTSV
+572 ILQGPENVSIV
-583 IAGRTARFRVVVAG
+583 AGRTARFRVVVAG
-597 TAPTFQWQ
+597 TAPTYQWQ
-605 KDDVNIPGANAA
+605 KDGADIPGANAA
-617 QLSIPDVSDADAGQ
+617 QFSIPNVSEADAGQ
-631 YTVQVSGLVEVLIIS
+631 YTVRVSGLAEILLIS
-646 EPAILAVLP
+646 EPAILTVLP
-655 APVFSGGE
+655 APVFAGGE

-668 ASLESYWTFD
+668 HFLESYWNFD
-678 AAPNDVV
+678 AAPNDVI
-685 EDFSPNDPRHDG
+685 EDFSPNDPQHDG
-697 VLANGAF
+697 VLANGAVL
-704 ITSGHQGFGETGE
+704 TTGNQGFKGTGE
-717 ALDTSAEENAHMA
+717 ALDTSAQENAHMA

-767 RAPAETAH
+767 RAPAETDH

-791 DTGWVDSV
+791 DTGWVASV
-799 NSSGPSLEPGMWHH
+799 NSSGPSLEPETWHH

-818 NRDENEE
+818 NRDEG
-825 STVSIYLDGEAVTNE
+825 TVSIYLDGDPVANE

-847 GFGFN
+847 GFEFN
-852 VAEFLEDQEFNG
+852 VAEYREDQEFNG
-864 GFVNSGFRVGDGAIG
+864 GFVNSGFRIGDGAIG

-887 LIDEAAVWSIALT
+887 LIDEAAVWSVALT
-900 AEDIALLAGGASPL
+900 AEDIALLADGASPL
-914 PEVDPQPPTPPTPSA
+914 PEVVPPSPPTPGD

-934 SIEGNMLIIEFTG
+934 SIESNMLILEFTG
-947 ALFSSATVNGGYSP
+947 TLFSSATVIGGYSP
-961 VNGAQSPFAIDLSNT
+961 VNGAQSPFVVDLSDT
-976 TGSQFYHAVQP
+976 TGAQFYHAVLP

-1003 LERYEREGRDATIEY
+1003 LERYNSEGRDATIEY
-1018 YNTAESID
+1018 YNASKSID
-1026 GDWYVFIID
+1026 GDWYVFIIED
-1035 ENDGIIAHAARPERL
+1035 DGIIAHAARPERL
-1050 GKKLSELSDVTDY
+1050 GKKLNELTDVTDY
-1063 NYGADFAAT
+1063 NYGLDFAAT
-1072 TDKGSWV
+1072 TDKGSWA
-1079 EYIYLNPVNNY
+1079 EYIYLNPARDL

-1108 GWYERTLSSLLP
+1108 GWYERTLSSLHP

-1134 EQAIRRYVVTGR
+1134 EQAIRRYVITGR

-1152 YNKPETVDGPWY
+1152 YNNRDTVDGQWY
-1164 IYLWDEEANILAH
+1164 VYLWDADANILAH

-1184 GQNGKDL
+1184 GTNGNDL
-1191 NPDINGYH
+1191 KPDVNGYY

-1212 WVTYTFLNPESD
+1212 WVTYTFLNPESG

-1263 IERYDREGGDAVIK
+1263 IERYDRKGRDAVIE
-1277 YYNKPE
+1277 YYNNRE

-1291 FIINEDGI
+1291 FIMDENGI

-1339 SYVFENPSTK
+1339 IYVFENPSTK

-1374 LDTAAE
+1374 PDTAAE